1 MKKIIF
7 GLIGLLAVANASPV
21 FAQSDETQQL
31 LLDVQKLSQFRRIL
45 LDMKQGYQIISTG
58 YDAIRDISRGNFN
71 LHEAFL
77 NGLLKVSPAV
87 RNDERVGK
95 IIRDQ
100 LRLVQEYKSAFR
112 FFKGQGCFSTRE
124 MGYME
129 SVYSRVMD
137 ESLKDLDELSTVLT
151 AGKLRMSD
159 EERLRAIDRIY
170 DDMEGRL
177 SFLRHFNN
185 KTAVLAVQRIGQ
197 QKELDVMRDI
207 LGISNY

>member
-21 FAQSDETQQL
+21 FAQSDETQQFVL
-31 LLDVQKLSQFRRIL
+31 HVQKLSQFRRIL
-45 LDMKQGYQIISTG
+45 LDMKQGYEIISMG
-58 YDAIRDISRGNFN
+58 YNTIRDISRGNFN

-95 IIRDQ
+95 IIRGQ
-100 LRLVQEYKSAFR
+100 LRLVREYKSAFL
-112 FFKGQGCFSTRE
+112 FFKGEGCFSIQE
-124 MGYME
+124 LGYME
-129 SVYSRVMD
+129 GVYSRLIY

-170 DDMEGRL
+170 DDME
-177 SFLRHFNN
+177 
-185 KTAVLAVQRIGQ
+185 
-197 QKELDVMRDI
+197 
-207 LGISNY
+207 

>member
-77 NGLLKVSPAV
+77 NGLLQVSPAV
-87 RNDERVGK
+87 RNYERVPE

-100 LRLVQEYKSAFR
+100 LRLVREYKSAFR
-112 FFKGQGCFSTRE
+112 VFKGEDCFSIRE

-129 SVYSRVMD
+129 SVYSRLMD

-159 EERLRAIDRIY
+159 EERLCAIDRIY

-185 KTAVLAVQRIGQ
+185 KTAVLAVQRIREE
-197 QKELDVMRDI
+197 KELDVMRDI